1 MCIQQYYRYSHR
13 ADKHPHAYANSN
25 NPPQRTHSPLP
36 CRTHPLMSMCT
47 LSIHDERMGK
57 NFILPKK
64 KKKEKL
70 EGREPH
76 RRSLRQSLDVLLGQQ
91 QWTQLD
97 DDASVATVST
107 ESGPQD
113 VQETGSNRHS
123 GIGIRMGCGCGDQ
136 DTDNSPAECS

>member
-1 MCIQQYYRYSHR
+1 MTKEWEKTSFYQ
-13 ADKHPHAYANSN
+13 K
-25 NPPQRTHSPLP
+25 
-36 CRTHPLMSMCT
+36 
-47 LSIHDERMGK
+47 
-57 NFILPKK
+57 KK

-123 GIGIRMGCGCGDQ
+123 GIGNRDQ
-136 DTDNSPAECS
+136 DGVRMRRPGH